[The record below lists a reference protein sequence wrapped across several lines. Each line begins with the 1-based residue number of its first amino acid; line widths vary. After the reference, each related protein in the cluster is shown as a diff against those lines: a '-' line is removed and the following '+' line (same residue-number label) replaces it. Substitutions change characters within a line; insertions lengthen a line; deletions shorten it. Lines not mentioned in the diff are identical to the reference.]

1 MTQKDIYLA
10 KKNQSSSKNK
20 FWEHLWLE
28 IQGMQGECRAIYRT
42 VFYVLPKCSKE
53 YHTLGKI
60 YSSLIQYLCALCFLV
75 HWNHRWISVK
85 FEGEYCGTFYSEVLG
100 KC

>member
-10 KKNQSSSKNK
+10 KKNESSSKKK
-20 FWEHLWLE
+20 FWEHLWLAM
-28 IQGMQGECRAIYRT
+28 QGMQGECKEIYRT
-42 VFYVLPKCSKE
+42 AFYVLPKCSKE

-75 HWNHRWISVK
+75 HWNHRR
-85 FEGEYCGTFYSEVLG
+85 
-100 KC
+100 